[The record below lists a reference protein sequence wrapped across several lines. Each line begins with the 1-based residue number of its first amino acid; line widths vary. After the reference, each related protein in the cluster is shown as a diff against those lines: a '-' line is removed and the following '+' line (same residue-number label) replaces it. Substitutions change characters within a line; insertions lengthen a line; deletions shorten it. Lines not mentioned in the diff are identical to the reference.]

1 MLFVVEPRGNRTAS
15 ASCFERGAG
24 KRVSGLPLRS
34 AGCIVGL
41 TFAIATSGSGSAQ
54 VPEQPVVA
62 LSASASMS
70 VPNDRLQAW
79 LRAEAESTSAATAAA
94 QVNTR
99 IAKALAEAKQ
109 YPAVKTASAGYSTQ
123 QITEVGKAARWR
135 VTQTVSLE
143 SNDFTAAAT
152 LISKLQDEGGLL
164 LSGMGFSLAESSRRS
179 AEDALTQQAVKSW
192 QARAQQASQA
202 FGFAGWRT
210 GRVTV
215 QTGDGSRP
223 YPVMRAQVAGSMGAA
238 PVALEAGTTE
248 VSVTVSGDALLE
260 QAKPQPR

>member
-1 MLFVVEPRGNRTAS
+1 MSE
-15 ASCFERGAG
+15 
-24 KRVSGLPLRS
+24 LPLRS
-34 AGCIVGL
+34 VRCIVGL
-41 TFAIATSGSGSAQ
+41 TFAFAIPGSGWAQ
-54 VPEQPVVA
+54 APEQPVVA
-62 LSASASMS
+62 LSASASTS

-79 LRAEAESTSAATAAA
+79 LRAEAESTSPTTAAA
-94 QVNTR
+94 QVNTL
-99 IAKALAEAKQ
+99 ISKALAEAKQ
-109 YPAVKTASAGYSTQ
+109 YPAVKTATAGYSTQ
-123 QITEVGKAARWR
+123 QVAEKGKTTRWR
-135 VTQTVSLE
+135 ITQTISME
-143 SNDFTAAAT
+143 SNDFTATAT

-202 FGFAGWRT
+202 LGFAGWRT

-215 QTGDGSRP
+215 QTGDASRP

>member
-1 MLFVVEPRGNRTAS
+1 MS
-15 ASCFERGAG
+15 D
-24 KRVSGLPLRS
+24 LPLRS
-34 AGCIVGL
+34 IRYMVGL
-41 TFAIATSGSGSAQ
+41 TFAIAIPGLGFAQ

-79 LRAEAESTSAATAAA
+79 LRAEAESPSPATAAA

-109 YPAVKTASAGYSTQ
+109 YPAVKTATAGYSTQ
-123 QITEVGKAARWR
+123 QIAETGKAARWR
-135 VTQTVSLE
+135 VTQTVSMD
-143 SNDFTAAAT
+143 SRDFTAAAT

-179 AEDALTQQAVKSW
+179 AEDTLTQQAVKSW

-202 FGFAGWRT
+202 LGFAGWRT

-215 QTGDGSRP
+215 QTGDASRP
-223 YPVMRAQVAGSMGAA
+223 YPVMRAQVAGSVGAA

-260 QAKPQPR
+260 QARPIPRP